1 MRPSIGLIA
10 ANNAKSRS
18 YARFARIRMTAC
30 FGLALSTATV
40 RAQTP
45 LTRKD
50 VLDAALG
57 RGARL
62 AVARADTAVAS
73 AAIIT
78 ARARPN
84 PSLGLSYSKSVPTQ
98 HVIVDIPFEFP
109 ALRALRIRA
118 AEVGLRAADLKF
130 QFDRAMIA
138 MEADTT
144 YTRAVAARE
153 RVLLSRRAALD
164 ADSVLHMVERRR
176 DAGDASDMDV
186 ELARVYAGQQANIA
200 SGDTLSMASTFLDLQ
215 GVLGLLEDHVT
226 ILPSDSLTVIPAAD
240 TPVAVS
246 LNEASA
252 EASVNAASLNARLQ
266 RRSVWSQFSV
276 ALGFEHGDP
285 DQPGILPTFGIGVG
299 LPLFD
304 RNRGA
309 IALADAERARAQ
321 ATLVLARVEMRNALA
336 HALREREN
344 AVSKVARDQRLIA
357 SANRV
362 TAMSLSAYREGASS
376 LANVLEAQRSAREI
390 ISQYIDDL
398 AAAWIAT
405 AELRVFSLTSTP
417 SVP

>member
-1 MRPSIGLIA
+1 MRFRIA
-10 ANNAKSRS
+10 LLV
-18 YARFARIRMTAC
+18 AC
-30 FGLALSTATV
+30 AVPIVSVT
-40 RAQTP
+40 AQTT
-45 LTRKD
+45 LSRAEAVRTA
-50 VLDAALG
+50 LD

-62 AVARADTAVAS
+62 GVSGADTAIAN
-73 AAIIT
+73 AALIV

-84 PSLGLSYSKSVPTQ
+84 PSLNASYSKSVPNYHTS
-98 HVIVDIPFEFP
+98 VDIPLDFP
-109 ALRALRIRA
+109 MLRSLRIQAAQAGIRA
-118 AEVGLRAADLKF
+118 AKVKF
-130 QFDRAMIA
+130 EFDRAMIA
-138 MEADTT
+138 METDTS

-153 RVLLSRRAALD
+153 KLALSRRNAIE
-164 ADSVLHMVERRR
+164 ADSLLRMVIRRR

-226 ILPSDSLTVIPAAD
+226 ILPTDSLTVIPAAD